1 MMALASERV
10 KLKTEDGP
18 QTISMESVSNAM
30 GEEGEEFLGVMKI
43 VQAIQSDPAT
53 YTGRQAVIRANE
65 LAAWRTEIGIKAQY
79 YKTAPK
85 NEENRTRKD
94 VLMLLYNALPENI
107 NALKLMA
114 KLDGVGN

>member
-1 MMALASERV
+1 MTLASDRV

-18 QTISMESVSNAM
+18 QTVSMEAVSNAM
-30 GEEGEEFLGVMKI
+30 GEDGEEFLGVMKV
-43 VQAIQSDPAT
+43 VQAIQADPAT

-85 NEENRTRKD
+85 SDENRTRKD
-94 VLMLLYNALPENI
+94 VLLLLYNALPENI

-114 KLDGVGN
+114 RLDGVGN